1 MEVTRPN
8 ASEPT
13 PEELMDLEKLK
24 LVVERAI
31 ADCKLSEDELR
42 QIKAIV
48 WADGKV
54 TPQELN
60 LIREIV
66 SQKLQN
72 GELEWVW

>member
-8 ASEPT
+8 VAEPT
-13 PEELMDLEKLK
+13 AEELLDLEKLK
-24 LVVERAI
+24 RVIERAI
-31 ADCKLSEDELR
+31 ADYKLTEDELC
-42 QIKAIV
+42 QIKAIA

-60 LIREIV
+60 LISEMV
-66 SQKLQN
+66 TQKLRD